1 MANARRRTQRASRT
15 GTRSTTTRSAGSG
28 ALAATMEAEE
38 VRAGRR
44 VDWQNEFVYI
54 NKDLRQLFVVTII
67 LFVLLFVVGFFL

>member
-28 ALAATMEAEE
+28 ASAATMEAEE

-44 VDWQNEFVYI
+44 VDWANEFVYI
-54 NKDLRQLFVVTII
+54 NKDLRQLFIVTII